1 MRVLLLAPPGA
12 GKGTQGTRIAEEFG
26 VPHIST
32 GELLR
37 EHVAQR
43 TPIGREVQSFVDRGE
58 LVPDR
63 VVLDMLRSQLMEAR
77 RAGGYVLDGFPR
89 TLEQAYAGYEMGRE
103 LDVTADAVIHLVG
116 DDEELVARL
125 LKRAAVERRADD
137 TEDVIRRRLELYHS
151 VTAPIV
157 GYYERRGILHEVDAM
172 QPMDVVTE
180 QIFRALR
187 GIGVVRLP
195 EPADPEPASQAC

>member
-12 GKGTQGTRIAEEFG
+12 GKGTQGTRIADEFG

-32 GELLR
+32 GDLLR

-43 TPIGREVQSFVDRGE
+43 TPIGIEVQSFVDRGE

-63 VVLDMLRSQLMEAR
+63 VVMEMLRGQLTEAR

-103 LDVTADAVIHLVG
+103 LEVTADAVIHLEA
-116 DDEELVARL
+116 DDEELVRRL
-125 LKRAAVERRADD
+125 LQRALIEKRADD
-137 TEDVIRRRLELYHS
+137 TEEVIRRRLDLYHS

-157 GYYERRGILHEVDAM
+157 GYYQRREILHVVDAM
-172 QPMDVVTE
+172 QPPDTVTE
-180 QIFRALR
+180 QIFSALR
-187 GIGVVRLP
+187 GLGVVRLP
-195 EPADPEPASQAC
+195 EPGKGAPASQAC